1 MVSLLKRWQLQAED
15 TLKYNPLVR
24 GAVSRYQRWTTAAA
38 NGDQQVLAGSI
49 QQLCAAA
56 RFTGSEAAKQAIA
69 SQLRDRLGLLRPKE
83 VDWSR
88 FADHLTEPVLPRSVL
103 LKPWLSP
110 REKGVLFVSF
120 EKEWF
125 RLLLH
130 CDLQAFSDR
139 YNLVVAPSGDPHN
152 LLNCVFAAAYPG
164 KVITL
169 ISNASDLAVLPRLA
183 PNFVA
188 VPLYASNWVLPTLF
202 EARTAADRDVDLI
215 MVANFAKF
223 KRHLTLFAA
232 LRNMDRRLRVLLIGQ
247 HQDGRTAET
256 IRREA
261 ACYGV
266 ADRFTVQSNVS
277 YPGVT
282 QALCRARASVI
293 LSRRE
298 GSCVAIAESLFAG
311 APAALLESAAIGS
324 RAFINPATGVFL
336 QDHRVAR
343 QLTDLIARAESFSP
357 RQWAEEN
364 ISCFHSSQKLNAIV
378 REQAVAAGGE
388 WTQDI
393 ATLCWRP
400 DPALVHM
407 ADVERMQPAR
417 AEMKQQWGLEVGP
430 SPDEPPVSS
439 RRG

>member
-1 MVSLLKRWQLQAED
+1 MVSLLKRWKLQAED

-24 GAVSRYQRWTTAAA
+24 GALSRYQRWTTAAA
-38 NGDQQVLAGSI
+38 NGDQQVLAASI
-49 QQLCAAA
+49 QRLCAAA
-56 RFTGSEAAKQAIA
+56 RLASGEAAKQAIA
-69 SQLRDRLGLLRPKE
+69 SQLRARLGLLRPRE
-83 VDWSR
+83 VDWSP
-88 FADHLTEPVLPRSVL
+88 FADHLTEPVLPRSVV

-130 CDLQAFSDR
+130 CDLKHFSDR
-139 YNLVVAPSGDPHN
+139 YDLVVAPSGDPHN

-164 KVITL
+164 KVFTL
-169 ISNASDLAVLPRLA
+169 ISNAVDQMVLPRLA
-183 PNFVA
+183 PNFV
-188 VPLYASNWVLPTLF
+188 VIPLYASNWVLPTLF
-202 EARTAADRDVDLI
+202 EPRPFAARDVDLI

-232 LRNMDRRLRVLLIGQ
+232 LRNMDRKLRVLLIGQ
-247 HQDGRTAET
+247 HQDGRTEET

-261 ACYGV
+261 AYYGV
-266 ADRFTVQSNVS
+266 ADRFAAQSNVT
-277 YPGVT
+277 YAGVT

-311 APAALLESAAIGS
+311 APASMLESAEIGS
-324 RAFINPATGVFL
+324 RAFINAATGVFL
-336 QDHRVAR
+336 QERTLAQ
-343 QLTDLIARAESFSP
+343 QLTDLIARAEAFAP
-357 RQWAEEN
+357 RLWAEEN
-364 ISCFHSSQKLNAIV
+364 ISCFHSTGQLNAIF
-378 REQAVAAGGE
+378 RQQALDAGGE

-400 DPALVHM
+400 DPALVHA
-407 ADVERMQPAR
+407 ADVERLQPAR
-417 AEMKQQWGLEVGP
+417 ADIQERFGLVVGP
-430 SPDEPPVSS
+430 SLS
-439 RRG
+439 RRT